1 MSESQ
6 RGVLSELLLEK
17 SNVSEIFIV
26 AVAIALGVSLIANS
40 IGSLLGF
47 SPFMTSMATLLL
59 GLALCMGS
67 ILYLLTKVV
76 RGSTRFRSYEGFFVY
91 DEKKNRILDVPRYD
105 FSSELSDYFNSAL
118 YEDKAMKVIW
128 EREPLR
134 SLDEE
139 LDKGGKPKSPRS
151 RQFIREA
158 VEYYVLDLLSTH
170 LTSYFNEEKFRK
182 EYLKEFERN
191 DIPDVLLKNRF
202 LELFSRPMEQRS
214 CFVEGELA
222 RVPDEKG
229 RVIASFRKGAR
240 FMLFSL
246 VLPKES
252 TVRRLEENEV
262 EVDTERFKVVITT
275 DFKGNGTT
283 LPDEL
288 EFMERYL
295 SLKGDLLPRYH
306 VYEVNVDV
314 NVHFGFGRLLTRT
327 DWKYYRWIDT
337 FLGNLDKKF
346 SKRTFFKQ
354 IGWSFALTAAKC
366 TEVASKKGLS
376 SDDA

>member
-346 SKRTFFKQ
+346 EKNVFQTNRLELCSDCGKMHGGSFEKR
-354 IGWSFALTAAKC
+354 SF
-366 TEVASKKGLS
+366 E
-376 SDDA
+376 